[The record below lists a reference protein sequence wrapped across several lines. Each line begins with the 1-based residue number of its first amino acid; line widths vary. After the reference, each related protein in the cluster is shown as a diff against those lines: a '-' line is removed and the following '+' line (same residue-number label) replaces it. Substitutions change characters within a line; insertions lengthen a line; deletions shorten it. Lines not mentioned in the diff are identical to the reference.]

1 MSKQEITGD
10 LKRLCCDK
18 LKYFKKVLTSTIK
31 GDKIILA
38 IKEKRKRR
46 TILCQL
52 IWLKR
57 AKLNASG
64 M

>member
-1 MSKQEITGD
+1 MSIKEI
-10 LKRLCCDK
+10 LRVNKRLDNDK
-18 LKYFKKVLTSTIK
+18 LKYFKKVLTSIDK
-31 GDKIILA
+31 GDKIYFA
-38 IKEKRKRR
+38 IKEIRTRR

-52 IWLKR
+52 IWLKK

>member
-1 MSKQEITGD
+1 M
-10 LKRLCCDK
+10 CCDK
-18 LKYFKKVLTSTIK
+18 LKYFKKVLTSCDK
-31 GDKIILA
+31 GDKINLA
-38 IKEKRKRR
+38 IKGIRKRR